1 MRGGRG
7 VVLRYGGRPVVGV
20 DGGRWLCCG
29 LMGQLVLGWEGGRAY
44 GDGGRVAF
52 VEKDVGVDRW
62 MVGGFGSAYVGG
74 LYGESW
80 VGYRYAGRVR

>member
-44 GDGGRVAF
+44 GDGGRV
-52 VEKDVGVDRW
+52 
-62 MVGGFGSAYVGG
+62 VGG
-74 LYGESW
+74 W
-80 VGYRYAGRVR
+80 HC